1 MADSSDSLSR
11 ICRKNR
17 REKKEASTFE
27 RLKITVEEHGRR
39 DMCVASRYA
48 TPASLT

>member
-1 MADSSDSLSR
+1 MVDSSDGLLEFAAR
-11 ICRKNR
+11 IE
-17 REKKEASTFE
+17 EKKEASTFE
-27 RLKITVEEHGRR
+27 RLKVTVEERGRR

>member
-1 MADSSDSLSR
+1 MVFLEFAAR
-11 ICRKNR
+11 IEEKK
-17 REKKEASTFE
+17 KKEASTFE
-27 RLKITVEEHGRR
+27 RLKVTVEERGRR